1 MEQQHDLSEVLEV
14 ASIAGHILLEN
25 GAEISRVEDI
35 MARISTYYGVDKGNF
50 FVLSNGIFTTGMSG
64 GKVEKAGGQ
73 ASTYA
78 NVEFIPIRP
87 IQLQKVVQV
96 NQLSYDISAG
106 KCTLEEARA
115 RLEKIRSTPAKPM
128 WEQTLGSAFGAAGFC
143 AVFGGGWLDCGAA
156 FVVGLLL
163 NVFIFL
169 VSGRYMSRIVGG
181 ICNALVAT
189 LLCVGCYHVG
199 FGNSLAN
206 IIIGAIMPLIPGVP
220 FVNGVRDLA
229 NADYLAGLTRLTDAL
244 LGFFCIAIGVSVG
257 FILDGALSGGLIE
270 LNGVWANPETASLLV
285 QTLAAFIGTTAF
297 AVLFGVPRKQYIP
310 SGIVGALGWLL
321 YLILFRKAGM
331 SAAIATL
338 ISTIFIGILSRVFAV
353 IEKCPAAVF
362 LLCGIFPLVP
372 GAGVFWCTYYLI
384 SSQIE
389 QSSSAGF
396 LAGKVA
402 IAIVLGIILAMELP
416 QRFFSGHRRFSHEE
430 EHRHTDH
437 AHRHAEDF
445 LHADFLL
452 VQDGVGKDDQ
462 DGCESHQ
469 GGSDSRI
476 RVLDGHQGKRYAE
489 GGPEERKD
497 GDIGQSLA
505 VMERRF
511 QAGQVLLERHERQE
525 SGTADEG
532 ADHRGRK
539 RQHRVHE
546 FGGAGR
552 DRRLVML
559 HADLAED
566 EADTLSGA
574 GAKTQQDAFQRQGQ
588 LHLMTF
594 SFT

>member
-35 MARISTYYGVDKGNF
+35 MARISTYFGVDKGNF

-87 IQLQKVVQV
+87 IQLQKVVEV

-106 KCTLEEARA
+106 RCTLQQART
-115 RLEKIRSTPAKPM
+115 RLEKIRNTPAKPV
-128 WEQTLGSAFGAAGFC
+128 WEQVLGSAFGAAGFC

-156 FVVGLLL
+156 FLVGCLLYP
-163 NVFIFL
+163 FILL

-181 ICNALVAT
+181 ISNALVAT
-189 LLCVGCYHVG
+189 LLCVACYHLG
-199 FGNSLAN
+199 FGNSLSN

-257 FILDGALSGGLIE
+257 FIVDGAFSHGLIE
-270 LNGVWANPETASLLV
+270 LAGVSLNPETSGLLV

-297 AVLFGVPRKQYIP
+297 AVLFGVPRKQYVAA
-310 SGIVGALGWLL
+310 GVVGALGWLL
-321 YLILFRKAGM
+321 YLILIRYAGM

-338 ISTIFIGILSRVFAV
+338 ISTVFIGILSRVFAV
-353 IEKCPAAVF
+353 VEKCPAAVF

-384 SSQIE
+384 SSQFDM
-389 QSSSAGF
+389 SSTAGF
-396 LAGKVA
+396 TAAKIA

-416 QRFFSGHRRFSHEE
+416 QRFFSGHRRLSH
-430 EHRHTDH
+430 
-437 AHRHAEDF
+437 
-445 LHADFLL
+445 
-452 VQDGVGKDDQ
+452 
-462 DGCESHQ
+462 
-469 GGSDSRI
+469 
-476 RVLDGHQGKRYAE
+476 
-489 GGPEERKD
+489 
-497 GDIGQSLA
+497 
-505 VMERRF
+505 
-511 QAGQVLLERHERQE
+511 
-525 SGTADEG
+525 
-532 ADHRGRK
+532 
-539 RQHRVHE
+539 
-546 FGGAGR
+546 
-552 DRRLVML
+552 
-559 HADLAED
+559 
-566 EADTLSGA
+566 
-574 GAKTQQDAFQRQGQ
+574 
-588 LHLMTF
+588 
-594 SFT
+594 